1 MIRSAAL
8 IFSGLF
14 FAFCMNPSRRNL
26 TPTFPDAPT
35 TWYSS
40 DLDSLNGKARHEQS
54 LAYEKSIVVIANKNN
69 LLPLGNLDFKSAH
82 ISIGG
87 NPTVFHNGLDRYVSN
102 DQLLRPNLHAH
113 ELKEFM
119 KQAEH
124 DVVFVS
130 IHATKQTKIDSLD
143 ATIFNEIPHHSK
155 VILCVFGDPS
165 IITQLPTKA
174 FDAIILAK
182 ENHEIAQERVSQLIF
197 GSIGAT
203 AKLGKEL
210 RSLDQVFPNG
220 QAIQTAS
227 NGRLKFSSP
236 EEIGVD
242 SKKLTGIDLIAQEG
256 IEKGAYPGCQVLVA
270 VNDQIIWR
278 KCYGKQSYDANAT
291 NVQNND
297 VYDIASVTKIA
308 ASTLLAMH
316 LQSKGQ
322 YSLDKK
328 LKEYI
333 PEVTGDGPFG
343 NILIRDM
350 MAHQAGLTPWIPFYK
365 RTIQNG
371 TWNTSIYSQE
381 QKPGFERQVAAGL
394 YINDAYMD
402 SMYAQILRS
411 TLGPKKYEYSDLC
424 YYFTQ
429 KILEKQIGQ
438 KQNIYLEKQ
447 IYRPMGLRYMR
458 YLPLEHFD
466 KSHIIPTENDQ
477 AFRKQLLHG
486 FVHDPGAAMLGGVAG
501 HAGIFANATDLAS
514 VMQLFL
520 NKGKYAGMEFFSESV
535 CNEYTKQ
542 QFAGNRRGAGFDR
555 PNASGGGTCDE
566 LASSQSFGHSGFT
579 GTLAWADP
587 KNKVIFIF
595 LSNRV
600 NPSQDN
606 WKIRDMNIRTR
617 IQHVIYQSLQ

>member
-14 FAFCMNPSRRNL
+14 IAFCMNPSKRNL
-26 TPTFPDAPT
+26 TPTFPDTPT

-40 DLDSLNGKARHEQS
+40 ELDSLNGKARHEQS

-102 DQLLRPNLHAH
+102 DQLLRPSLQAH

-130 IHATKQTKIDSLD
+130 IHATKKTTIDSLD
-143 ATIFNEIPHHSK
+143 ATIFTAFPHHSK

-165 IITQLPTKA
+165 IIAQLPTKA

-197 GSIGAT
+197 GSIGAI

-210 RSLDQVFPNG
+210 RSMDQVFPAG
-220 QAIQTAS
+220 QAIQTSS

-371 TWNTSIYSQE
+371 TWNTNIYSQE
-381 QKPGFERQVAAGL
+381 QKPGFERQVATGL
-394 YINDAYMD
+394 YINDAYTD

-438 KQNIYLEKQ
+438 KQHTYLEKQ

-466 KSHIIPTENDQ
+466 KAHIIPTENDQ

-520 NKGKYAGMEFFSESV
+520 NRGKYAGMEFFSESV

-542 QFAGNRRGAGFDR
+542 QFPGNRRGAGFDR